1 MIILIGFF
9 IIILFIILINKKYE
23 NFNIKL
29 EKATTFYNDYIN
41 FIYGNNH
48 LLTKNRKDK
57 RLLPYKINTSC
68 FDKNYRNCIKK
79 SKCKNSKIVDK
90 LCEEDSFNMC
100 VMNSFTNQFR

>member
-1 MIILIGFF
+1 MIIFIVFLILL
-9 IIILFIILINKKYE
+9 IVLINSKYE
-23 NFNIKL
+23 NFNIRL
-29 EKATTFYNDYIN
+29 EKATSFYNDYIN
-41 FIYGNNH
+41 FLYGNDH

-100 VMNSFTNQFR
+100 VMNSFTYL